1 MKKPLA
7 LLLCT
12 ALILGLAAGCA
23 TTPSADTTT
32 AAGTAATQVG
42 QTTAPASTTPETP
55 VKAALTVA
63 LGAKYPTLDPNYYP
77 TDISRLVMEDL
88 VTMNYTT
95 SEIVPTLAESWA
107 ISEDGMTWTLKLRQG
122 VTFHDGSP
130 FTADD
135 VLYSVE
141 HAKEGPNA
149 YAYEGVTFEAKGDFE
164 VAIVFPEYTNL
175 LQYDVSIPILCAE
188 KHKALGD
195 TEYFEQLIGTGPYSV
210 ESYDSATG
218 VTVLKRNDSYWGETG
233 KMETITFRVISDQS
247 ATLIALENGEV
258 DFAMIDST
266 VYNTASRSQT
276 LDVAFGPAILAYTL
290 CFNTKVYP
298 ASEKAFRQAVS
309 YAVDRELVASVSE
322 VEGNYE
328 IADAF
333 YATVWGDRPSGLT
346 SYNYDPDKAVALLDD
361 MGLQRPYDLGTLSI
375 LPAHKNMVEAL
386 QQNLSEIGLTFKIE
400 MLESVAHR
408 DLLRSDNFIIGITAG
423 TDINVAPVY
432 TFYSYF
438 NHNMNPFNK
447 YQSDTTDALADKVYL
462 SVNQQEVSA
471 SMEELMR
478 IASEEA
484 LYSILFLNGRIFAHA
499 TGLVTD
505 MSDSR
510 NRHFENFAWN

>member
-1 MKKPLA
+1 MKKSLA
-7 LLLCT
+7 LLLSA
-12 ALILGLAAGCA
+12 ALLLGLAASCA
-23 TTPSADTTT
+23 ATLPADTTT
-32 AAGTAATQVG
+32 AANAATQAG
-42 QTTAPASTTPETP
+42 QTTAAAASATPETP
-55 VKAALTVA
+55 AKTALTVA
-63 LGAKYPTLDPNYYP
+63 LSAKYPTLDPNYYP

-88 VTMNYTT
+88 VAMNYTT
-95 SEIVPTLAESWA
+95 SEIVPALAESWR
-107 ISEDGMTWTLKLRQG
+107 ISDDGMTWTLKLREG

-130 FTADD
+130 FTSSD

-149 YAYEGVTFEAKGDFE
+149 YAYEGVTFEANGDYE
-164 VAIVFPEYTNL
+164 VVIVFPEYTNL

-188 KHKALGD
+188 KHKELGD
-195 TEYFEQLIGTGPYSV
+195 AAYFEQLIGTGPYSV

-218 VTVLKRNDSYWGETG
+218 VTVLKRNARYCGALG
-233 KMETITFRVISDQS
+233 KLETITFRVISDQS
-247 ATLIALENGEV
+247 ATLIALENGEI

-266 VYNTASRSQT
+266 VYNAANSSEK

-290 CFNTKVYP
+290 CFNTQVYP
-298 ASEKAFRQAVS
+298 ASEKAFRQAIG
-309 YAVDRELVASVSE
+309 YAVDRELIASVSE

-328 IADAF
+328 IATSFFAS
-333 YATVWGDRPSGLT
+333 VWGEKPAGLA
-346 SYNYDPDKAVALLDD
+346 SYGYNPDKATALLDG
-361 MGLQRPYDLGTLSI
+361 MGLERPYDLGTLSI

-386 QQNLSEIGLTFKIE
+386 QQNLGEVGITFRIE

-408 DLLRSDNFIIGITAG
+408 DLLRSDNFVLGITAG

-447 YQSDTTDALADKVYL
+447 YQSDITDALADKVYL
-462 SVNQQEVSA
+462 SVNQQEVRA
-471 SMEELMR
+471 SMEELMG

-499 TGLVTD
+499 KGLVTD

-510 NRHFENFAWN
+510 NRHFENFDWN